1 MPRAAL
7 RGARLAVLPPPLH
20 AIMWTRTHGTFAM
33 PRKTTDTTRKR
44 PVVDAASP
52 DLGPIEGFLVRLLH
66 DMGHG
71 REQDWIDRYIAPAIA
86 ELPDLKSFNRQANPP
101 EALDALLRA
110 LEFDPSKDQLLSV
123 LAAGN
128 PDCWG
133 SAGEKNR
140 PRLMDLPPGSDKQ
153 ELKQRVA
160 RDIPGDLLADRISL
174 KDSREQAERENLR
187 RLIEAKKAGVPE
199 DQSAKPEGM
208 QISEEQREAARGGKY
223 IQPSRVGTRTIAGH
237 FDADVAERLKDL
249 ARARR
254 TTVQALLSEA
264 LGDLFEKHGAD
275 LERYEVAIRALRK
288 D

>member
-1 MPRAAL
+1 
-7 RGARLAVLPPPLH
+7 
-20 AIMWTRTHGTFAM
+20 M

-66 DMGHG
+66 DMSHG

-187 RLIEAKKAGVPE
+187 RLIEAKKTGVPE

-208 QISEEQREAARGGKY
+208 QISEEQRKAAKGGAY
-223 IQPSRVGTRTIAGH
+223 LPPSRVGKKTIAGH
-237 FDADVAERLKDL
+237 FDEGTSRDLKEL
-249 ARARR
+249 AHLRQ
-254 TTVQALLSEA
+254 TTVQALLEEA
-264 LGDLFEKHGAD
+264 IGDLLEKHG
-275 LERYEVAIRALRK
+275 EQVRAARELFRK
-288 D
+288 FDKS

>member
-1 MPRAAL
+1 M
-7 RGARLAVLPPPLH
+7 
-20 AIMWTRTHGTFAM
+20 
-33 PRKTTDTTRKR
+33 
-44 PVVDAASP
+44 
-52 DLGPIEGFLVRLLH
+52 EGFLAQLLH

-71 REQDWIDRYIAPAIA
+71 REQDWIDQYIAPAIA
-86 ELPDLKSFNRQANPP
+86 ELPEVKSFNRQINPP

-110 LEFDPSKDQLLSV
+110 LEFDDSKGQLLSL
-123 LAAGN
+123 LAVIN

-133 SAGEKNR
+133 SDEEKNR
-140 PRLMDLPPGSDKQ
+140 PRLMDMPPGSEKK
-153 ELKQRVA
+153 EVKQRAA
-160 RDIPGDLLADRISL
+160 RNIPGDLLADRISPKEL
-174 KDSREQAERENLR
+174 REQAERENLR
-187 RLIEAKKAGVPE
+187 RLIEAKKAGIQPGA
-199 DQSAKPEGM
+199 SAKPEGM